1 MKRYI
6 LMGKKILR
14 IIIHIITIA
23 LILIENYRIITPWN
37 VHSAAMWLKLFWIAG
52 IFTIGEGIVLFT
64 IKRDIDEEDAHTKRN
79 ERVNNPV

>member
-1 MKRYI
+1 
-6 LMGKKILR
+6 MGKKILR

-52 IFTIGEGIVLFT
+52 NITIEEGIVLFT
-64 IKRDIDEEDAHTKRN
+64 IKSDIDEEDAHTKRKGGQK
-79 ERVNNPV
+79 RWLD